1 MDFGLNADAVPG
13 EHRKIHVQ
21 RYRREALQPGIAPV
35 GRRMILSFIAER
47 VPGMPKPYRGTRM

>member
-1 MDFGLNADAVPG
+1 MDFALNADAAPG
-13 EHRKIHVQ
+13 ERRKIHVQ